1 MPFAAEYDSL
11 VPFPRLEAA
20 KRLVPKQFE
29 LGYDWFLAHEGQVI
43 QQLPFGKGT
52 PTETGYPLAR
62 QSGIHSPSEKTMT
75 YPGKRYV
82 LSVHSSDLDRYP
94 DKEPIVLDDGTWV
107 IDYAAQDNRPSK
119 TKQDYNGWL
128 INCLTDGVPV
138 GIMTKRSE
146 GGYLVRGLAFVEN
159 YNPVSHSF
167 LLHGPVNHETQLRGC
182 FDLIDLAS
190 LSRTDREGLEN
201 EGVAEQQK
209 LALRVQRRR
218 QDAFRKILLN
228 AYESRCAVT
237 GTCVPEVL
245 QAAHIEPYRGQQSQS
260 VDNGILLRADIH
272 LLFDTRLLGI
282 EPLNHTI
289 VLHDRLRNGEYSTF
303 DGKAIVM
310 PANPAYQPN
319 DRHLRRQYELFLIQM
334 GRSLKSAGRQYQTA
348 TL

>member
-1 MPFAAEYDSL
+1 M
-11 VPFPRLEAA
+11 
-20 KRLVPKQFE
+20 
-29 LGYDWFLAHEGQVI
+29 
-43 QQLPFGKGT
+43 
-52 PTETGYPLAR
+52 
-62 QSGIHSPSEKTMT
+62 
-75 YPGKRYV
+75 
-82 LSVHSSDLDRYP
+82 
-94 DKEPIVLDDGTWV
+94 
-107 IDYAAQDNRPSK
+107 
-119 TKQDYNGWL
+119 
-128 INCLTDGVPV
+128 
-138 GIMTKRSE
+138 
-146 GGYLVRGLAFVEN
+146 
-159 YNPVSHSF
+159 
-167 LLHGPVNHETQLRGC
+167 
-182 FDLIDLAS
+182 
-190 LSRTDREGLEN
+190 
-201 EGVAEQQK
+201 
-209 LALRVQRRR
+209 
-218 QDAFRKILLN
+218 LLN

>member
-167 LLHGPVNHETQLRGC
+167 LLHGPVNHETQLQGC
-182 FDLIDLAS
+182 FDIIDLAD
-190 LSRTDREGLEN
+190 LPRTDRESLEH
-201 EGVAEQQK
+201 EGVAEQQR
-209 LALRVQRRR
+209 LGLRIQRHR
-218 QDAFRKILLN
+218 QDIFRKELLN
-228 AYESRCAVT
+228 AYGSRCAIT
-237 GTCVPEVL
+237 GTNIPEVL
-245 QAAHIEPYRGQQSQS
+245 QAAHIDPYRGQKSQS

-272 LLFDTRLLGI
+272 LLYDTRLLSI
-282 EPLNHTI
+282 EPFSHTV
-289 VLHDRLRNGEYSTF
+289 VLHKRLLRNDYSILN
-303 DGKAIVM
+303 KKQIMM
-310 PANPAYQPN
+310 PNNPALWPSN
-319 DRHLRRQYELFLIQM
+319 RHLKKQHDLFLIQM
-334 GRSLKSAGRQYQTA
+334 GHAAEDEVTFS
-348 TL
+348 